1 MGRIEMTGPGGP
13 ILLLGCQGQLGWQ
26 LQRDLAPLGPV
37 LALDRRGC
45 DLADL
50 DQVRRVVR
58 KNSPSLVVNAAAYTA
73 VDKAEGEPELARRIN
88 AEAVGVLAEETKRLG
103 ALLVHYSTDYV
114 FDGRQSLPYTEAM
127 ATGPLGVYGC
137 TKLEGEQA
145 IAAVSGRALIFRSSW
160 VFGARGANFVKTILR
175 LAGERDSL
183 RVVSDQV
190 GSPTPAALISTVTG
204 MVLARDRQSHLGV
217 ETYHLAAANPVSWN
231 AFARAIVA
239 SAGRT
244 PGFNLRLAPEA
255 IAPIPSSDYPLPAP
269 RPTNSR
275 LDCRKLEG
283 AYGLTMPDW
292 QPYLN
297 RMMQLLALK
306 AQNGY

>member
-1 MGRIEMTGPGGP
+1 MTGHGGP

-37 LALDRRGC
+37 VALDRRGC

-58 KNSPSLVVNAAAYTA
+58 ENRPSLVVNAAAYTV

-88 AEAVGVLAEETKRLG
+88 AEAVGLLAEEAKLLD
-103 ALLVHYSTDYV
+103 ALMVHYSTDYV
-114 FDGRQSLPYTEAM
+114 FDGRQPLPYTETM
-127 ATGPLGVYGC
+127 TTGPLSVYGR
-137 TKLEGEQA
+137 TKLEGEDA
-145 IAAVSGRALIFRSSW
+145 IRAISGRALIFRTSW

-175 LAGERDSL
+175 LAAERDSL
-183 RVVSDQV
+183 RVVDDQV
-190 GSPTPAALISTVTG
+190 GSPTPAALIATVTG
-204 MVLARDRQSHLGV
+204 MVLARDRQDHQGV

-231 AFARAIVA
+231 VFARAIVA
-239 SAGRT
+239 CAQRT
-244 PGFNLRLAPEA
+244 PGFSLKLTPEA
-255 IAPIPSSDYPLPAP
+255 IAPIPSADYPLPAP
-269 RPTNSR
+269 RPANSR
-275 LDCRKLEG
+275 LDCRKLE
-283 AYGLTMPDW
+283 AAFGLTMPDW
-292 QPYLN
+292 LPYLE

>member
-1 MGRIEMTGPGGP
+1 MAAANGP
-13 ILLLGCQGQLGWQ
+13 ILLLGSQGQLGWQ

-45 DLADL
+45 DLSDL
-50 DQVRRVVR
+50 DQLCRVVR
-58 KNSPSLVVNAAAYTA
+58 ENKPSLIVNAAAYTA
-73 VDKAEGEPELARRIN
+73 VDKAESEPDLARRIN
-88 AEAVGVLAEETKRLG
+88 AEAVGLLAEEAHKLN

-114 FDGRQSLPYTEAM
+114 FDGRQEAPYSETAP
-127 ATGPLGVYGC
+127 TNPLSVYGR
-137 TKLEGEQA
+137 TKLAGEEA
-145 IAAVSGRALIFRSSW
+145 IRAVAGRALIFRTSW

-175 LAGERDSL
+175 LAQERETL
-183 RVVSDQV
+183 GVVDDQI
-190 GSPTPAALISTVTG
+190 GSPTPAAMLATVTG

-217 ETYHLAAANPVSWN
+217 DTYHLAAANPVSWN

-239 SAGRT
+239 CAQRT
-244 PGFNLRLAPEA
+244 PGFALKLGPDA

-269 RPTNSR
+269 RPANSR
-275 LDCRKLEG
+275 LDCRKLEA

-292 QPYLN
+292 QPYLD